1 MASEIHLNDI
11 GTKFVITVKD
21 GGETVDISN
30 GNVSSRS
37 IMFRKPSDT
46 VVTKVG
52 ALDGDGSSTSGVM
65 HYVTLPDDLDEV
77 GFWKLQG
84 KIEFDGVDATGTFYT
99 DINTFQVHCNL

>member
-21 GGETVDISN
+21 GGTAVDLSD
-30 GNVSSRS
+30 GNISSRS
-37 IMFRKPSDT
+37 IIFRKPSDA

-52 ALDGDGSSTSGVM
+52 AVDGDGSSTSGVM
-65 HYVTLPDDLDEV
+65 HYTAVADDLDEV

-84 KIEFDGVDATGTFYT
+84 KIEFTSAGTFYT
-99 DINTFQVHCNL
+99 DINTFQVHSNL

>member
-37 IMFRKPSDT
+37 IMFRKPSDI
-46 VVTKVG
+46 VITKVG
-52 ALDGDGSSTSGVM
+52 AVDGDGSSTSGVM
-65 HYVTLPDDLDEV
+65 HYTALPDDLDEV

>member
-37 IMFRKPSDT
+37 IIFRKPSDI
-46 VVTKVG
+46 VVTKTGSVYDTGSG
-52 ALDGDGSSTSGVM
+52 ASGVM
-65 HYVTLPDDLDEV
+65 YYDALPGDLDEV

-84 KIEFDGVDATGTFYT
+84 KIEFTGELGVFYT
-99 DINTFQVHCNL
+99 DIHTFQVHSNL

>member
-30 GNVSSRS
+30 PNIASRS
-37 IMFRKPSDT
+37 IIFRKPSDV

-52 ALDGDGSSTSGVM
+52 A
-65 HYVTLPDDLDEV
+65 
-77 GFWKLQG
+77 
-84 KIEFDGVDATGTFYT
+84 VDSAGTFYT
-99 DINTFQVHCNL
+99 DINTFQVHSNL